1 MYQSTKHNCAF
12 AAEIRERLSSDQ
24 FIQLLAGTTTL
35 KNVSPELIPLAL
47 LEEICVETEVVTI
60 NKNDP
65 LDLTEEPEFVF
76 EILEGCVK
84 IYDQPIGKSV
94 PLSTVNKNP
103 PALLAW
109 RIKGELLGDFR
120 FANPR
125 REAEDWIVATE
136 KCRLLKMP
144 ATLLHKLAHLYPQ
157 IYLNIAGNLVAK
169 ANKARVRAQILRLP
183 NIECMT
189 AQLFIDLLAERG
201 TSNGENSD
209 YPVLN
214 GTFRIDDLAAFL
226 GYEEH
231 ATQLAV
237 NKMIKADI
245 IKHHKSKV
253 SGRYEI
259 WKKDGFETYLDQE
272 LKEAEQQKINKRRKR
287 RKSRKPPDHKRND

>member
-1 MYQSTKHNCAF
+1 MYQSTKHDCGF
-12 AAEIRERLSSDQ
+12 AAELRERLNSDPL
-24 FIQLLAGTTTL
+24 IQLLAGTTTL
-35 KNVSPELIPLAL
+35 KNVSPEEIPLAL
-47 LEEICVETEVVTI
+47 MAEICAETEVITI
-60 NKNDP
+60 HRNDS
-65 LDLTEEPEFVF
+65 LDLSEEREFVF

-84 IYDQPIGKSV
+84 IYAQPVSKPDQQ
-94 PLSTVNKNP
+94 STVNKNP

-120 FANPR
+120 FANPD
-125 REAEDWIVATE
+125 EESEDWIVATDE
-136 KCRLLKMP
+136 CRLLKLP
-144 ATLLHKLAHLYPQ
+144 ASLLHRLAQRYPQ

-183 NIECMT
+183 NIKCKT

-201 TSNGENSD
+201 TSNGENSE

-231 ATQLAV
+231 ATQIAV
-237 NKMIKADI
+237 NKMIKGSI

-259 WKKDGFETYLDQE
+259 WKPDGFATYLDSE
-272 LKEAEQQKINKRRKR
+272 LTKVEEQKLRKRQR
-287 RKSRKPPDHKRND
+287 RKSKKTQRSQN

>member
-1 MYQSTKHNCAF
+1 MRQSTKHDCGF
-12 AAEIRERLSSDQ
+12 ATELRERLNSDPL
-24 FIQLLAGTTTL
+24 IQLLTGTTTL
-35 KNVSPELIPLAL
+35 KNVSPEEIPLAL
-47 LEEICVETEVVTI
+47 MAEICAETEVITI
-60 NKNDP
+60 PRNDS
-65 LDLTEEPEFVF
+65 LDLSEEREFVF

-84 IYDQPIGKSV
+84 IYGQSLGK
-94 PLSTVNKNP
+94 PDEQSTVNKNP

-120 FANPR
+120 FANPD
-125 REAEDWIVATE
+125 EESEDLIVATDE
-136 KCRLLKMP
+136 CRLLKLP
-144 ATLLHKLAHLYPQ
+144 ASLLHRLAQRYPQ

-183 NIECMT
+183 NINCKT

-201 TSNGENSD
+201 TSSDNSE

-231 ATQLAV
+231 ATQIAV
-237 NKMIKADI
+237 NKMIKGGL

-259 WKKDGFETYLDQE
+259 WMPDGLAAYRDSE
-272 LKEAEQQKINKRRKR
+272 LTKVEEQKLRKRQR
-287 RKSRKPPDHKRND
+287 RKSKKSHRSQT